1 MIFYAPETLLIYK
14 YVQHEYQSLMLSS
27 SALLTLKA
35 TERHVACSLCTLL
48 HICSSMI
55 LQFASAET
63 AVKVDHQPE
72 IKDLN
77 LTKLRYTSFAERLG
91 IPSMKPQITSS

>member
-1 MIFYAPETLLIYK
+1 
-14 YVQHEYQSLMLSS
+14 
-27 SALLTLKA
+27 
-35 TERHVACSLCTLL
+35 
-48 HICSSMI
+48 MI

-63 AVKVDHQPE
+63 AVKVDDQPE

-91 IPSMKPQITSS
+91 IPSMKPQITS